1 MAGKWRSKSV
11 LLAACS
17 ATSRTMPPKAAPAS
31 LSSLKRSGKRRRGP
45 GGNSCQRKAQ
55 EEDVDRV
62 PCGQQ
67 PQGGLGRLPF
77 RAAVPAAL
85 EEEPGRVGPRRDER
99 PEEQSL
105 RDNAPRPQEL

>member
-1 MAGKWRSKSV
+1 MAVEERVVGCLQRDQQDYASQG
-11 LLAACS
+11 
-17 ATSRTMPPKAAPAS
+17 RTGQPQQPEAQREAQA
-31 LSSLKRSGKRRRGP
+31 GGP